1 MAGMEALGR
10 LVDFSDAIAPVDL
23 SAGASTAK
31 RVSVKRNSGLMVV
44 LFKGAASSGTDPV
57 ITFKESTAFTS
68 GTTQNMATPP
78 AYFWQ
83 KAGATLAG
91 SETWTQVLT
100 PSSSYSSGAL
110 TLTGE
115 QGHQGIY
122 VWDILSEDLSAGYA
136 YIEADIAKAG
146 TVAQLGGLLYI
157 PHDLLS
163 QRFPSSLAAAS
174 A

>member
-10 LVDFSDAIAPVDL
+10 LVDFTDGIAPVDL
-23 SAGASTAK
+23 SAGASTGK
-31 RVSVKRNSGLMVV
+31 RVSMKRQSGLMVV

-57 ITFKESTAFTS
+57 VTFKESTADTS

-78 AYFWQ
+78 LYWWQ

-91 SETWTQVLT
+91 TETWTQVT
-100 PSSSYSSGAL
+100 ASYSSGAQ

-115 QGHQGIY
+115 QGHQGVY
-122 VWDILSEDLSAGYA
+122 VWDILSEDLSAGFD
-136 YIEADIAKAG
+136 YIEVDIAKAG
-146 TVAQLGGLLYI
+146 TVAQLGAVLLI

-163 QRFPSSLAAAS
+163 ARGPANLAALS